1 MSESFSHSVL
11 FLLLEKWS
19 DIFKPLE
26 SAAILHIS
34 PSWKKSSFSSIFI
47 FIFTFFI
54 YILSVHLPHLSP
66 SRGTTA
72 PCNFLAYLRS
82 SHTCYILQVTSQ
94 SNTLQ
99 FEPNSDYA
107 VCYINNTELTAAEGL
122 FQSFLKQMLL
132 GSVESLESGEDTH
145 QMLQE
150 MAELHLNV
158 TSCFHP

>member
-1 MSESFSHSVL
+1 MRVSHTQFCFSFWKSGVTSL
-11 FLLLEKWS
+11 NPWSLLPSFTFLLPGRNPP
-19 DIFKPLE
+19 FQV
-26 SAAILHIS
+26 
-34 PSWKKSSFSSIFI
+34 SSYLYSYFY
-47 FIFTFFI
+47 I
-54 YILSVHLPHLSP
+54 YILSVRLPHLSP

-72 PCNFLAYLRS
+72 PCSFLAYLRS
-82 SHTCYILQVTSQ
+82 SHTCYTLQVTSQ

-99 FEPNSDYA
+99 SEPNSDYA

-150 MAELHLNV
+150 MAELHLDV